1 MLLES
6 AEIKSRQ
13 PIYNRRLRK
22 HQNLYSWVLN
32 DDFMPILYRVDDI
45 ADDEISVG
53 LYQSQ
58 IRAKQW
64 LLKLAEKK

>member
-1 MLLES
+1 M
-6 AEIKSRQ
+6 
-13 PIYNRRLRK
+13 
-22 HQNLYSWVLN
+22 LN

>member
-6 AEIKSRQ
+6 AEIKSSQ

>member
-6 AEIKSRQ
+6 AEIKSSQ

-32 DDFMPILYRVDDI
+32 DDFMPILYHVDDI